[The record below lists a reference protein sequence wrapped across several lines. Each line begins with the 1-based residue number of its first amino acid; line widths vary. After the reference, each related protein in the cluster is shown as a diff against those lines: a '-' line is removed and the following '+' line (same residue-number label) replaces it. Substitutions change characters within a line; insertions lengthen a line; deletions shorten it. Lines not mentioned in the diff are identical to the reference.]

1 MKAGLMFGI
10 SMLSLR
16 DKETAMKIR
25 YAIEKEIEV
34 PDNHSDTMIDDILKE
49 SVELRKA
56 SVGFGKMKMRQLSY
70 LNFFRGINEGL
81 DCGEYRW

>member
-16 DKETAMKIR
+16 DKEAVMKIK

-34 PDNHSDTMIDDILKE
+34 PDNYSDIMIDDIIKE
-49 SVELRKA
+49 KFKAEGGFDYIWRDENETTEL
-56 SVGFGKMKMRQLSY
+56 FE
-70 LNFFRGINEGL
+70 FFNE
-81 DCGEYRW
+81 

>member
-16 DKETAMKIR
+16 DKEAAMKIR

-34 PDNHSDTMIDDILKE
+34 PDNYSDIMIDDIIKE
-49 SVELRKA
+49 KCRDENETTEL
-56 SVGFGKMKMRQLSY
+56 FE
-70 LNFFRGINEGL
+70 FFNE
-81 DCGEYRW
+81 